1 MILLLITAKRALA
14 IKAIIVDSYNR
25 NYHNKNSGNNKNE
38 GKIK

>member
-1 MILLLITAKRALA
+1 MILLLITAKRAMA

-38 GKIK
+38 GKI

>member
-25 NYHNKNSGNNKNE
+25 NYNNKNSGNNKTE